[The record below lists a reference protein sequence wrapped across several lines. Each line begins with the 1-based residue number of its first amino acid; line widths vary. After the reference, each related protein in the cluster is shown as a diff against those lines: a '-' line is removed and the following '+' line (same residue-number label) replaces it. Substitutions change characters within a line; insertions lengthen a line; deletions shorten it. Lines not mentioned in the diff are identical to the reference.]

1 MQQHSDCATAAASCC
16 WLVCSPHLRVR
27 AGFFWLPA
35 ELQYLDLSANYIIGT
50 LPSTLGNMASLRL
63 LNLGKN
69 GFTDLGQ
76 GKMRHRRCLSVC
88 VGQSTAPVL
97 QEGRSCS

>member
-1 MQQHSDCATAAASCC
+1 MHAVFPS
-16 WLVCSPHLRVR
+16 R
-27 AGFFWLPA
+27 LPA

-50 LPSTLGNMASLRL
+50 LPSTLGDMASLRL

-76 GKMRHRRCLSVC
+76 GEFVIGCDKVACNREPPRGWNRPARHIAAALSGAHC
-88 VGQSTAPVL
+88 FY
-97 QEGRSCS
+97 